1 VNYNIREQIKI
12 TEWISFSSDQGSG
25 ALTVACDRHVSG
37 LQLQE
42 DGSFGAI
49 GDQVALSRR
58 MDDILM
64 ADIEVPAVPL
74 HFFGWAL
81 LTRI

>member
-1 VNYNIREQIKI
+1 LE
-12 TEWISFSSDQGSG
+12 
-25 ALTVACDRHVSG
+25 A
-37 LQLQE
+37 

-58 MDDILM
+58 RDDILM
-64 ADIEVPAVPL
+64 ADIEVPAGPL